1 MRNITEITKR
11 DIFDILTNGIEYV
24 DAFCETITEFY
35 PYYGRLE
42 EIEKLP
48 EIISIEET
56 SIFNYH

>member
-42 EIEKLP
+42 EIEFLKKSKKN
-48 EIISIEET
+48 EKS
-56 SIFNYH
+56 S